1 MSKFV
6 KQALAFG
13 GAPLLLG
20 TGTFAVWA
28 ITGWN
33 GWERAWFWLILFAI
47 ACILAGAVCL
57 VREFQQ
63 CRTSSSGF
71 RGLAL
76 AAGVLFLN
84 FPLGAFYLWAAVAI
98 ATRYTVEV
106 INDSGQ
112 PVQSIVVT
120 GAGMSPVE
128 LGPLSAGATT
138 QKTLRLQ
145 EDGRLDSLPAGRR
158 GTPGRLDN
166 SASPSCAEHKTVV
179 VGTGGVWR
187 LDLRAS
193 PRWTK
198 ADQATG
204 PLQAAIFELDFFEP
218 R

>member
-1 MSKFV
+1 MRTPSALVCLGLSMSKFL

-33 GWERAWFWLILFAI
+33 GWERAWLWLILFAI
-47 ACILAGAVCL
+47 ACVLAGAVCL

-63 CRTSSSGF
+63 CRTGSSRW

-112 PVQSIVVT
+112 PVQSILVT

-128 LGPLSAGATT
+128 LGPLSVGATT
-138 QKTLRLQ
+138 QTTLRLK
-145 EDGRLDSLPAGRR
+145 EDGRLMILSRQGAEAHQAVLDSL
-158 GTPGRLDN
+158 
-166 SASPSCAEHKTVV
+166 ASPSCAEHKTVV
-179 VGTGGVWR
+179 IGTGGVCAVGAQGKR
-187 LDLRAS
+187 
-193 PRWTK
+193 
-198 ADQATG
+198 
-204 PLQAAIFELDFFEP
+204 
-218 R
+218 